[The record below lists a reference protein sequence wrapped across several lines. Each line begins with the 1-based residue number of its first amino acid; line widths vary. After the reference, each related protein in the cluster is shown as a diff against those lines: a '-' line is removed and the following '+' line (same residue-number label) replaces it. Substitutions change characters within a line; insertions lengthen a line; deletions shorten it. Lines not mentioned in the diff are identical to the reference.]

1 MTTGQTDAR
10 EGGFHVER
18 IFHPTARVPDLA
30 ETEAFFASVFG
41 RQSKS
46 LTTIIPSRPEYPT
59 EYSTFTV
66 IRDVLFD
73 SIDPKLHTV
82 SGVQRYPAVQSPQLS
97 GFGWYVDGMEELYA
111 ALRRNGIRAMNLKN
125 EIVEGD
131 EPPQSP
137 GGGVITFFLVAE
149 DAGLQYQFMREGTPF
164 PLDPRLQPGWSL
176 PPVEADDPLGIER
189 SSHHTFLT
197 SRPERALRLVVDV
210 LGGTV
215 VHEGRNGMLGAS
227 SIFVAL
233 ADALLEYAVP
243 DAGTPA
249 HARLA
254 ARESLDSYHSIT
266 WKVGDLDRV
275 ERHLAAQ
282 GVGIGARSDGTIVT
296 DPKTSLDIAWGFTTS
311 LPPNDPRQGH

>member
-1 MTTGQTDAR
+1 MSSAR
-10 EGGFHVER
+10 AELAGSGFRVER

-30 ETEAFFASVFG
+30 EAEAFFASVFG
-41 RQSKS
+41 RHSTS

-82 SGVQRYPAVQSPQLS
+82 AGVQRYPTVRSPLLS
-97 GFGWYVDGMEELYA
+97 GFGWYVDGMEALYA
-111 ALRRNGIRAMNLKN
+111 ALRRNGIRAMNLRN

-137 GGGVITFFLVAE
+137 GGGVVTFFLVAE

-164 PLDPRLQPGWSL
+164 PLDPRLQPGWTL
-176 PPVEADDPLGIER
+176 PPPEADDPLGIEC

-197 SRPERALRLVVDV
+197 DRPERVLRLVVDV
-210 LGGTV
+210 LGGRV
-215 VHEGRNGMLGAS
+215 VHEGRNELIGADS
-227 SIFVAL
+227 TFVAL
-233 ADALLEYAVP
+233 TDALLEYAVP

-249 HARLA
+249 RAKLDAGNGLDAYHAI
-254 ARESLDSYHSIT
+254 S
-266 WKVGDLDRV
+266 WKVADLTRV

-282 GVGIGARSDGTIVT
+282 GVGIGARSDTAILT
-296 DPKTSLDIAWGFTTS
+296 DPKTSLDIAWGFSTS
-311 LPPNDPRQGH
+311 FQPNDPRQAR